1 MQYRY
6 AGVVYSGLESLVNA
20 LVALGHTSPFY
31 ICYKPTDTIADAI
44 VLPVVVSA
52 TDQVEQLAQRLHA
65 PVWAWL
71 QAQHWAI
78 APKEDEAHWC
88 LTRACA
94 DSADGYQ
101 RARFL
106 ERYLG
111 CQPDQNLVQ
120 ILSTK

>member
-71 QAQHWAI
+71 QAQHLGHRSKGRRGALVL
-78 APKEDEAHWC
+78 D
-88 LTRACA
+88 TRM
-94 DSADGYQ
+94 
-101 RARFL
+101 R
-106 ERYLG
+106 
-111 CQPDQNLVQ
+111 
-120 ILSTK
+120 